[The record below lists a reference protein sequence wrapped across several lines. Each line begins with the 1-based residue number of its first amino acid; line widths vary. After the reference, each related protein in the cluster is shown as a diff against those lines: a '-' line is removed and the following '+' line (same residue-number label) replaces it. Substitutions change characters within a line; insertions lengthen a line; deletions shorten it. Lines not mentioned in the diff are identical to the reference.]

1 MVVLTD
7 GTVEHAAERTRQC
20 RLEAH
25 AVADRLAERF
35 TALVGDALGDTHCA
49 DATWLQSNSNT
60 TINNSSIT
68 YLYVLVQW
76 LVIVCLRICK
86 AYKSAY
92 CMATGRT

>member
-35 TALVGDALGDTHCA
+35 TALVGDALGDTHRA
-49 DATWLQSNSNT
+49 DATRLQSQQH
-60 TINNSSIT
+60 NN
-68 YLYVLVQW
+68 Q
-76 LVIVCLRICK
+76 
-86 AYKSAY
+86 
-92 CMATGRT
+92 